1 MDLSRFSI
9 DPALLSDSG
18 AQDAYRSV
26 FLEKLLEG
34 LFQNDENLYVKTDIA
49 REKAEIFAFPA
60 LYWLTGTT
68 RPADRARALYLS
80 SSPESAEAVYGTVT
94 RMAAAAMDRVKPGLL
109 TADALPAADAQFV
122 IADIDALHAQLG
134 AMPFSPRE
142 FGFVIADEAELV
154 AELPGEFVR
163 KVQGSLM
170 PSWERKTL
178 VIAGKNTPKAK
189 NFAWDFAD
197 NPRELKLGESMGF
210 AGTTPAQSWRM
221 NDPEKIRFILHLLET
236 AENRHF
242 CVFCNLKST
251 AAELS
256 ARFEMNGI
264 ASDYIGGNLN
274 PDRKNKIV
282 DKALS
287 WKGRRSLEALPADD
301 EPAEAGLPA
310 EAWLPSEAGQSEEQ
324 EQPAAPAASAA
335 PSRFPQ
341 DSYVLVLTDEGA
353 KGLRRPDFETVI
365 NYDFPLEPEFY
376 VERLDLLRKDS
387 RSARLVNL
395 VCERYMYGVPAIE
408 RLFDTSLSLAALD
421 AALVLPEDLSA
432 GKEIPMPEP
441 RMRGR
446 FGRDRDGRDGR
457 GRGRDG
463 RDRNTRDREGRGRDF
478 RAAERQEAKSP
489 QEARPR
495 LGADG
500 RAGAGVRRDSRPA
513 DRQAG
518 SRDGIPG
525 GAASP
530 VPDPYAMSMEERL
543 EFYRRKYGA
552 NAHKA
557 EAPSAGNRAAEG
569 RQGEGRQRGPNPR
582 RGQSSRH
589 GQPGTLREQADA
601 ASALPRPAPAP
612 ASSPPSTPARPAEP
626 AAGTAQPA
634 ETSDKT
640 TSDDRPRGL
649 FGKLKDLFSD
659 HQDR

>member
-9 DPALLSDSG
+9 DPALMTDSG

-34 LFQNDENLYVKTDIA
+34 LFQNDENLFVKTDIT
-49 REKAEIFAFPA
+49 RERAEIFAFPA
-60 LYWLTGTT
+60 LYWLTGAA
-68 RPADRARALYLS
+68 RPADRARALYLCA
-80 SSPESAEAVYGTVT
+80 SAEGAKAVFETVT
-94 RMAAAAMDRVKPGLL
+94 RMAPGAMDRIRPSLL
-109 TADALPAADAQFV
+109 SAEALPEAAAQFV
-122 IADIDALHAQLG
+122 IADIDALHAQLP

-178 VIAGKNTPKAK
+178 VIAGRHTPKAK

-197 NPRELKLGESMGF
+197 NPKELKLGESMGF

-221 NDPEKIRFILHLLET
+221 NDPEKLRFILHLLET
-236 AENRHF
+236 SENRHF

-256 ARFEMNGI
+256 ARFEMNGV

-287 WKGRRSLEALPADD
+287 WKGRRLPVAVSPAGD
-301 EPAEAGLPA
+301 EPGD
-310 EAWLPSEAGQSEEQ
+310 AGQSEEP
-324 EQPAAPAASAA
+324 EQPAAPVAAAV

-341 DSYVLVLTDEGA
+341 ESYVLVLTDEGA
-353 KGLRRPDFETVI
+353 KGLRRPEFETVI

-387 RSARLVNL
+387 GSARLVNL

-408 RLFDTSLSLAALD
+408 RLFDTSLAIAALD
-421 AALVLPEDLSA
+421 PALVLPEDLSA

-457 GRGRDG
+457 GRGRDSRDRDG
-463 RDRNTRDREGRGRDF
+463 RDRDGHSRDF
-478 RAAERQEAKSP
+478 RAGGSGDRRDTAERQD
-489 QEARPR
+489 ARPR
-495 LGADG
+495 PGAEG
-500 RAGAGVRRDSRPA
+500 RAGGGARRDSRPS
-513 DRQAG
+513 DRQPG
-518 SRDGIPG
+518 PRGGTPG
-525 GAASP
+525 GTSSAS
-530 VPDPYAMSMEERL
+530 PDPYAMSMEERL
-543 EFYRRKYGA
+543 EFYRRKYGT

-557 EAPSAGNRAAEG
+557 EAPSAGNRAVEDRQGDG
-569 RQGEGRQRGPNPR
+569 RQAGDGRQRGPNPR
-582 RGQSSRH
+582 RGQSSH
-589 GQPGTLREQADA
+589 HSQPRTPRGQADTPS
-601 ASALPRPAPAP
+601 ASPRPAPAQAP
-612 ASSPPSTPARPAEP
+612 SPTRDTELAAGNVQPAEP
-626 AAGTAQPA
+626 A
-634 ETSDKT
+634 DKT
-640 TSDDRPRGL
+640 AGGDKPRGI
-649 FGKLKDLFSD
+649 FGKLKGLFSD